1 MIRMESPRSRCFCSK
16 FKRANSEDF
25 VEVEDDENGMMVI
38 KNKTIV
44 LEDELAS
51 ANKVKEELQTVR
63 ISLLM
68 FFSVA

>member
-1 MIRMESPRSRCFCSK
+1 M
-16 FKRANSEDF
+16 
-25 VEVEDDENGMMVI
+25 EVEDDENGMMVI